1 MSMATSVIKAEHAD
15 TRSLTL
21 NNTYCQNL
29 GTQSVT
35 IVGRMAFLHVVFIAR
50 IDIPASTTITTLPS
64 DYSYHSYENAAVISK
79 NGSAQTFQIR
89 NKNLQNGLAIANG
102 DVVQLSGAVALA

>member
-1 MSMATSVIKAEHAD
+1 MATSVIKIEHTN

-21 NNTYCQNL
+21 NDTYCQNL

-35 IVGRMAFLHVVFIAR
+35 IVGKMAFLHVAFSAR
-50 IDIPASTTITTLPS
+50 IDIPISTTIATLPS
-64 DYSYHSYENAAVISK
+64 GYVYQSYENIAVITK
-79 NGSAQTFQIR
+79 NGLVRTFQIR
-89 NKNLQNGLAIANG
+89 NRNLQNGLAIDQG